1 MGIENSQDLWTSV
14 PSTLNDSMRQKQVI
28 NKLRFLIGSP
38 FGFFFL
44 IFRGDSCVAF
54 FEDLIRIKVM
64 MEKNS

>member
-1 MGIENSQDLWTSV
+1 MTGFEN
-14 PSTLNDSMRQKQVI
+14 KFC
-28 NKLRFLIGSP
+28 KLRFLIGSP
-38 FGFFFL
+38 FGFFFP